1 MIRTI
6 LLIPLMM
13 SLLACGLFTQD
24 EGESSPAVSGSAP
37 QSPYVGDA
45 TLEEKIIKRNTIVR
59 ASMTSFSPMIPF

>member
-24 EGESSPAVSGSAP
+24 EGESGPACGYGF
-37 QSPYVGDA
+37 Q
-45 TLEEKIIKRNTIVR
+45 
-59 ASMTSFSPMIPF
+59 TSISLRR

>member
-24 EGESSPAVSGSAP
+24 EGESAPPVAMVSKP
-37 QSPYVGDA
+37 QSPFVGDGA
-45 TLEEKIIKRNTIVR
+45 
-59 ASMTSFSPMIPF
+59 